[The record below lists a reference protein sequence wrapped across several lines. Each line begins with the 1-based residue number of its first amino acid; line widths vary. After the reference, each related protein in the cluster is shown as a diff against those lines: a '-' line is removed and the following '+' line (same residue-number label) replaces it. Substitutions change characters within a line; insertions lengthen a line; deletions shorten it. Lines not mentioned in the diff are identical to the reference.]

1 MTRSENPKRE
11 PRKRFNKQFR
21 QEAVELWRQ
30 SGKSGAEIASE
41 LGIRANNLYNW
52 AKQAKSVAPA
62 STNASDL
69 ATENAALRRENERLR
84 QQRDILKKL
93 PCLLVEAPREMKIG
107 PRWVEARADAK
118 AA

>member
-1 MTRSENPKRE
+1 MTRPENPKRE
-11 PRKRFNKQFR
+11 PRKRFNKHFR

-30 SGKSGAEIASE
+30 SGKSGAEIAAE

-52 AKQAKSVAPA
+52 AKQSETLAPA

-84 QQRDILKKL
+84 QQRDILKKTL
-93 PCLLVEAPREMKIG
+93 GILSEPPNSATNASSK
-107 PRWVEARADAK
+107 
-118 AA
+118 